1 MAAYA
6 VDERAVEAVLGV
18 GQALIALATRS
29 LEAPAV
35 GITVLQYRAL
45 VVLASGG
52 PRRMVDLSDALGV
65 VPSAAGRMC
74 DRLVH
79 KTLVARHRSQADRR
93 EVLVSVTAAGRDVVE
108 RAAADQRLLV
118 CGVLGQLPPGR
129 QAAVGAALREFAAAA
144 GEVPAEPWPPGSSG
158 GGHGG
163 RARDGARGNGAGAE
177 ER

>member
-6 VDERAVEAVLGV
+6 VDEGAVEAVLGA

-29 LEAPAV
+29 LGAPSA

-45 VVLASGG
+45 VMLAAEG
-52 PRRMVDLSDALGV
+52 PRRMVDLADALGV

-79 KTLVARHRSQADRR
+79 KTLVARHPSAADRR
-93 EVLVSVTAAGRDVVE
+93 EVLVSVTAGGRDVVE

-118 CGVLGQLPPGR
+118 CGVLGQLPPVR
-129 QAAVGAALREFAAAA
+129 QAAVGAALREFADAA
-144 GEVPAEPWPPGSSG
+144 GEVPAEPWPPGAPG
-158 GGHGG
+158 GDHAA
-163 RARDGARGNGAGAE
+163 RARDRGRGNGAGAE

>member
-1 MAAYA
+1 MAPYA
-6 VDERAVEAVLGV
+6 VDQRAVEAVLGA

-29 LEAPAV
+29 LGAPAV

-52 PRRMVDLSDALGV
+52 PRRMVDLADALGV

-79 KTLVARHRSQADRR
+79 KALVARHRSRADRR
-93 EVLVSVTAAGRDVVE
+93 EVLVSVTAAGRAIVE
-108 RAAADQRLLV
+108 QAAADQRLLA
-118 CGVLGQLPPGR
+118 GDVLGQLPPVR

-144 GEVPAEPWPPGSSG
+144 GEAPGELGPQGPSSG
-158 GGHGG
+158 DHAG
-163 RARDGARGNGAGAE
+163 RAREDGRGNGTGME